1 MEYMLNINDLYANV
15 KLLALRTTRLKKD
28 DNPIELLG
36 FVDSLS

>member
-1 MEYMLNINDLYANV
+1 MLNTNNLRANV

-28 DNPIELLG
+28 GSPIELLG